1 MAPPARIAHRPAW
14 RAPFPGQAVQAPSGL
29 YPKIPCDTGRGSRD
43 NETGA
48 ETHLFGYDEAIHFV
62 PKEETPM
69 KSFLLACAIAIII
82 AASAGL
88 LLNNIQEPVAEAF
101 STTGVRL
108 GT

>member
-1 MAPPARIAHRPAW
+1 MARIASRSS
-14 RAPFPGQAVQAPSGL
+14 RAGREQPIPEA
-29 YPKIPCDTGRGSRD
+29 PCDTGRGSGD
-43 NETGA
+43 NETDAG
-48 ETHLFGYDEAIHFV
+48 TRQFGYDEVIQFT

-88 LLNNIQEPVAEAF
+88 VLNNIQEPVAEAF